1 MPDKPAFPPVAE
13 QLAVIRRHAVDLLP
27 EEELVA
33 KLDRSRRT
41 ATPLVVKLGFDPTRP
56 DLHLGHTVTLRKLR
70 DFQRLGHRIAFV
82 VGDFTALI
90 GDPSGRSATRPPLSR
105 EEVEANARTFADQ
118 VFRILD
124 RERTEL
130 RYNSEWLGGMTF
142 ADVLRLAS
150 RYTVARMLERDDFQ
164 KRYATGSAISIH
176 ELLYPL
182 AQGYDSVA
190 LEADVELGG
199 TDQRFNLLVARDI
212 QREYGVEPQVILTLP
227 LLEGTDGRQKMSKS
241 YDNWIAL
248 TEPPEQM
255 FGKTMSIPDE
265 LIVKYWR
272 LGLDTPAEKLAEV
285 ERALASGENPRDW
298 KRALAHA
305 LVAEYHGPA
314 EADAAEAHFDRLFVR
329 HDLPEEIPE
338 VTVKLG
344 TEDEPPLPWV
354 LRAAGLASSI
364 SDGRRLIEQGGVTLD
379 GERVKD
385 PNLKLSPDRSVLIQ
399 VGKRRFARVTLERGD
414 PASGRAPGR
423 DA

>member
-1 MPDKPAFPPVAE
+1 
-13 QLAVIRRHAVDLLP
+13 
-27 EEELVA
+27 
-33 KLDRSRRT
+33 
-41 ATPLVVKLGFDPTRP
+41 
-56 DLHLGHTVTLRKLR
+56 
-70 DFQRLGHRIAFV
+70 
-82 VGDFTALI
+82 
-90 GDPSGRSATRPPLSR
+90 
-105 EEVEANARTFADQ
+105 
-118 VFRILD
+118 
-124 RERTEL
+124 
-130 RYNSEWLGGMTF
+130 
-142 ADVLRLAS
+142 
-150 RYTVARMLERDDFQ
+150 
-164 KRYATGSAISIH
+164 
-176 ELLYPL
+176 
-182 AQGYDSVA
+182 
-190 LEADVELGG
+190 
-199 TDQRFNLLVARDI
+199 
-212 QREYGVEPQVILTLP
+212 
-227 LLEGTDGRQKMSKS
+227 MSKS

>member
-1 MPDKPAFPPVAE
+1 
-13 QLAVIRRHAVDLLP
+13 
-27 EEELVA
+27 
-33 KLDRSRRT
+33 
-41 ATPLVVKLGFDPTRP
+41 
-56 DLHLGHTVTLRKLR
+56 
-70 DFQRLGHRIAFV
+70 